1 MSVVAKF
8 FVAAVENYPSQSG
21 GKVTMRACSRG
32 ARNSDWASATPSGE
46 FTMQINN
53 QPAFDFF
60 DEMVEATKD
69 GGPPPEVMIHI
80 AKAHDGLPGDGHA
93 YEPADPSL
101 DGTYYGGKCAA
112 CSFAK
117 DDTIR
122 DYEPGTSKMVEGS
135 ERPTHPNG

>member
-8 FVAAVENYPSQSG
+8 FVAACEQYSGQSG
-21 GKVTMRACSRG
+21 GKVTMRAASRG
-32 ARNSDWASATPSGE
+32 ARNSQWASATPSGE

-60 DEMVEATKD
+60 DNLVAATKT
-69 GGPPPEVMIHI
+69 GGPPPEVMIQI
-80 AKAHDGLPGDGHA
+80 TKAHDGLAGDGHR

-112 CSFAK
+112 CSTGK
-117 DDTIR
+117 DDTVKE
-122 DYEPGTSKMVEGS
+122 YEPGTSKVAS
-135 ERPTHPNG
+135 ERPSHPNG